1 MKINLEVLDA
11 SFIYAKDS
19 IEDLNT
25 KELVP
30 KMVTRRRLTRASK
43 IAVYLSSKIDYT
55 KQRIVFGSSFGE
67 LLCTENILNSI
78 NNQEQIS
85 PTQFQNSVYNIP
97 VAYLSILSNNT
108 NEIMTISSDDKTSMD
123 VLKAGA
129 IKAMDGDE
137 IVLMVIEALN
147 IKAIK
152 EVNDCIDYLEAGV
165 ILKVKLSNKDK
176 TINIKN
182 INELK
187 LPNSLIQMFNIAKG
201 FDKNKQNIIEINI

>member
-19 IEDLNT
+19 IENLNT

-55 KQRIVFGSSFGE
+55 NQRIVFGSSFGE

-129 IKAMDGDE
+129 IKALDGDE
-137 IVLMVIEALN
+137 IILMVIEALN

-152 EVNDCIDYLEAGV
+152 EVNACIDYLEAGV

-176 TINIKN
+176 TIDIKN
-182 INELK
+182 TNQLK
-187 LPNSLIQMFNIAKG
+187 LPNSLIQMFNIAKD